1 MTTFKRATKIDLFDK
16 DGNLWKL
23 KGVVNEENTREYFN
37 TVSDGY
43 NIVQHDEVVE
53 LVETAIKDKKLNA
66 ITKIDDSIKTNG
78 ARLHIELTFPDIT
91 LDVEDN
97 GQQVALRCSYDNSYD
112 GSTGL
117 RLQVGAKSPYGEGFL
132 WVGGLVKALEDNYYH
147 KHTKNVNVAEFEK
160 KLDKGIES
168 FQTKIREHFLQ
179 MIKVPLTNA
188 QADTFLEGCKELK
201 NVTEKYVETLVSE
214 AKKATLKNKWQ
225 LYVLICDTLSK
236 EASSIDVRDRQ
247 LSLIIGKLHKT
258 FKSSDIKVDSP
269 DNRGVTLKEVV
280 DSKKIVDSIQE
291 VVTAV
296 KNELPEGVIG
306 LTLIKNEN
314 ETIPQKLTIEKR
326 AKRKFA
332 VLKGE
337 TEIKTFK
344 KYNQALNF
352 IRQAS

>member
-23 KGVVNEENTREYFN
+23 KGVVNEENTKEYFN

-43 NIVQHDEVVE
+43 NIVQHEEVMK
-53 LVETAIKDKKLNA
+53 LVDDAIKDKNLNA
-66 ITKIDDSIKTNG
+66 VTKINNAIKDNG

-91 LDVEDN
+91 LDIEDN
-97 GQQVALRCSYDNSYD
+97 GQKVALRCTYDNSYD

-160 KLDKGIES
+160 KLEKGIDS
-168 FQTKIREHFLQ
+168 FQTKIRDHFLQ
-179 MIKVPLTNA
+179 MVKVSLTENQIESFLDICAETKHVTKNYIELIK
-188 QADTFLEGCKELK
+188 
-201 NVTEKYVETLVSE
+201 E
-214 AKKATLKNKWQ
+214 AFKKTTLKNKWQ
-225 LYVLICDTLSK
+225 LYCLICDVLTK

-247 LSLIIGKLHKT
+247 LSLIIGRLHKT
-258 FKSSDIKVDSP
+258 FKSKDIKGNSP
-269 DNRGVTLKEVV
+269 SSGGVESLSE
-280 DSKKIVDSIQE
+280 SKD
-291 VVTAV
+291 
-296 KNELPEGVIG
+296 LPEVLEI
-306 LTLIKNEN
+306 IKNE
-314 ETIPQKLTIEKR
+314 TTPQKLTIVKKD
-326 AKRKFA
+326 KRKFK
-332 VLKGE
+332 VLKEG